1 MDYKLTFQDGSKAL
15 MHYGVKGM
23 KWGVLSPETQE
34 RYRREGIDINMGAG
48 AAGYGY
54 RDETEEERKEREAKE
69 AQEKEQA
76 ETKKKLAQWELDD
89 PEGYAKWK
97 ESEKQK
103 AKDRVTS
110 DVQSGDVYAALRD
123 AAHGSNN
130 EKEFTSNLASAAV
143 SAAAN
148 SDAGKKAKQEVDKLL
163 SNAEK
168 ASELMKKGDQLSD
181 SEREA
186 LREKVRAEQR
196 EKKKKKAK
204 DRDEALSRGDF
215 IGFLSNL

>member
-1 MDYKLTFQDGSKAL
+1 MDYKLTFQDGSEAL

-76 ETKKKLAQWELDD
+76 EIKKKLAQWELDD

-103 AKDRVTS
+103 AKDRVKS

-130 EKEFTSNLASAAV
+130 EKEFTSNLV

-186 LREKVRAEQR
+186 LREKVRAEQK